1 MESWSQAET
10 YLGIEDHVDSLVDDI
25 LGVLAQELQYVLHL
39 SLVRQPSQPDT
50 ILPGAGS
57 DQLLGYHSHGWQA
70 GWEARYQRRSRPS
83 SSSSCQP

>member
-10 YLGIEDHVDSLVDDI
+10 YLGIEDHMDSLVDDI

-39 SLVRQPSQPDT
+39 GLVRQPSQPDT

-57 DQLLGYHSHGWQA
+57 DELLGYHSHGGQA
-70 GWEARYQRRSRPS
+70 GWQTGHQGGPGPS
-83 SSSSCQP
+83 SSSSSAS